1 MQHVH
6 VPERSR
12 LLTYA
17 CVFQEHIQNATLAGG
32 VAVGTYA
39 DMDVG
44 AWGAMLAGMVAG
56 AVSVL
61 GYKYLSVS
69 TARGCKY
76 LSNRRS
82 EYVP

>member
-1 MQHVH
+1 M
-6 VPERSR
+6 
-12 LLTYA
+12 
-17 CVFQEHIQNATLAGG
+17 FQEHIQNATLAGG

-44 AWGAMLAGMVAG
+44 AWGAMLAGMEAG

-69 TARGCKY
+69 TARGCK
-76 LSNRRS
+76 L
-82 EYVP
+82 VPQ